1 MRRAEMTWSCA
12 CSTVAESAGMTIT
25 PIHPLNQSATWVNVV
40 CGTITIG
47 VLLSPNRLCASA
59 YTPTTVKG
67 MPNTLMRLP
76 MASSPGNSDD
86 AVFSLMTQTSAPAA
100 NSSSVQLRPVEI
112 VPPETSGQ
120 LVL

>member
-1 MRRAEMTWSCA
+1 MT
-12 CSTVAESAGMTIT
+12 TI

-40 CGTITIG
+40 CGSITMG

-76 MASSPGNSDD
+76 IASRPGKSEL

-100 NSSSVQLRPVEI
+100 NSSSVQLRPLEM
-112 VPPETSGQ
+112 VPPDTSGQ
-120 LVL
+120 LVLYPITLTLDSLVSP